1 MAFLATSINDSNVI
15 VRKAGAKI
23 ADAKGLAIKFDAS
36 GNAVLAS
43 ADTDTVIGIGIMTND
58 DNIEVGQDVHIQ
70 VKDMGL
76 AVSGATVKA
85 GDELMVNVAGKFI
98 PATAGKKIVAVAL
111 EAATGADKFIQVAIR
126 HSLKE
131 A

>member
-1 MAFLATSINDSNVI
+1 MAFLATSINDSTTI

-70 VKDMGL
+70 VKDL
-76 AVSGATVKA
+76 
-85 GDELMVNVAGKFI
+85 
-98 PATAGKKIVAVAL
+98 
-111 EAATGADKFIQVAIR
+111 
-126 HSLKE
+126 SLIHI
-131 A
+131 